1 MRSDVPTAVTA
12 RITICQHMTLCH
24 LLETDSIL
32 REPAVC
38 SFTVEYT
45 GSSFLQNVGKSKPQ
59 HMAWHHITEEDT
71 FQIYIPV
78 ENPYIFTGC
87 DR

>member
-1 MRSDVPTAVTA
+1 MRSDVPTAVTV
-12 RITICQHMTLCH
+12 RITIFQHMTLCH

-32 REPAVC
+32 REPAF

-45 GSSFLQNVGKSKPQ
+45 GSNFLQNVGKSVPQ
-59 HMAWHHITEEDT
+59 HMAWRHITEEGT

-78 ENPYIFTGC
+78 ENPYIFTC
-87 DR
+87 CNR